1 MCRDGGGVRTLLNQL
16 PAGSNA
22 VHEVYHGVLFT
33 TKLVRSGGEDIQVV
47 SSIPAC
53 VGLGPPWESRPGP
66 EIGLR

>member
-1 MCRDGGGVRTLLNQL
+1 MRRDCGGVRTLLIQL

-47 SSIPAC
+47 SSIPAG
-53 VGLGPPWESRPGP
+53 VGLGPPWETRTQV
-66 EIGLR
+66 